1 MQDETD
7 RQSEARAKKTI
18 VYGSDAMNEG
28 LVKLI
33 LGFMDCLVDRLV
45 NHTNT
50 RFFFLWNHCAIGR
63 GLMVSRY

>member
-45 NHTNT
+45 NHIPDFSSCGTIVP
-50 RFFFLWNHCAIGR
+50 L
-63 GLMVSRY
+63 VVV